1 MIQILD
7 DMFNG
12 EIAVYE
18 DVIPKTHE
26 YKTALEETGRLK
38 NKLLKHLSSS
48 DKAKLEEFET
58 QYLILLS
65 ETSKEF
71 FKVGFSFANQIN
83 SNSDAIYKKY
93 FSNE

>member
-7 DMFNG
+7 DIFNG

-18 DVIPKTHE
+18 DVIPKTHD
-26 YKTALEETGRLK
+26 YKTALEEKIRIK
-38 NKLLKHLSSS
+38 NKLYKLLSSN
-48 DKAKLEEFET
+48 DKAKLDEFET

-83 SNSDAIYKKY
+83 NNSDAIYKKY